1 MLGVI
6 ASVKVQEGKTEEF
19 EAVVSDLAKAVAAN
33 EPDCTA
39 FQVCKVRNAPGEYKI
54 LEIYRSKDAFKAHA
68 KSEHFTAA
76 VPKMEATFAAPM
88 GVEILEG
95 LGS

>member
-19 EAVVSDLAKAVAAN
+19 EAVISALASAVKAN
-33 EPDCTA
+33 EPDCTT

-54 LEIYRSKDAFKAHA
+54 LEVYASKDAFKAHA
-68 KSEHFTAA
+68 KSAHFTDA
-76 VPKMEATFAAPM
+76 VPKMEATFAQPM

-95 LGS
+95 LGG